1 MLVTGA
7 ASGIGLELAS
17 ELYQRGARVM
27 VADVDQ
33 SALAARADERWRDR
47 DRIALSHLDV
57 RDPERWQQAIDLT
70 LARWGKLDVLLNV
83 AGCLSPGW
91 AHELSPAQVERMIDV
106 NFKGVV
112 FGSAAAARAMI
123 PERSGQIVNV
133 ASIAAL
139 VAVPGLAVYSAT
151 KHAVRAF
158 SLALA
163 EELRP
168 HGVAATVVCPGPVQ
182 TPMLDA
188 QLHHDEAAMTFSA
201 PRPLTVAEV
210 TRAIV
215 DRALEQRPLELTVT
229 VPLSGQAPMAR
240 LINAIPEL
248 APVLGP
254 IVTRLGKRQ
263 QRRMRNPD

>member
-7 ASGIGLELAS
+7 ASGIGLELAT
-17 ELYQRGARVM
+17 ELHQRGARVM
-27 VADVDQ
+27 AADVDQ

-57 RDPERWQQAIDLT
+57 RDPDHWQETIELA
-70 LARWGKLDVLLNV
+70 LARWGKLDTVLNV

-91 AHELSPAQVERMIDV
+91 AHDLTRDQVDRMIDV
-106 NFKGVV
+106 NVKGVI
-112 FGSAAAARAMI
+112 FGTNAAARTMI
-123 PERSGQIVNV
+123 AQSSGHIVNV

-158 SLALA
+158 SLAVA
-163 EELRP
+163 EELRA
-168 HGVAATVVCPGPVQ
+168 HGIFVTVVCPGPVQ

-201 PRPLTVAEV
+201 PRPLAAAEV

-215 DRALEQRPLELTVT
+215 DRALESRPLELTVT
-229 VPLSGQAPMAR
+229 VPLSGQAAMAR

-248 APVLGP
+248 AP
-254 IVTRLGKRQ
+254 IVSPLITRLGRRQ
-263 QRRMRNPD
+263 QRRMRS